1 MTDVVLRARSGRVVT
16 LTLHRP
22 ERLNAVSL
30 PLYEALIGLL
40 DEADADSEVRCVV
53 MTTKG
58 CRGGAAWRTRLACAH
73 AASSKAHRILG
84 LPQRICFGRNSRALD
99 GSPLSARMRLPRAVL
114 RAASIA
120 SCTKPA
126 RAPLL

>member
-1 MTDVVLRARSGRVVT
+1 MSIAE
-16 LTLHRP
+16 P
-22 ERLNAVSL
+22 
-30 PLYEALIGLL
+30 
-40 DEADADSEVRCVV
+40 VRCVV

-58 CRGGAAWRTRLACAH
+58 CRSGVFARLACAH
-73 AASSKAHRILG
+73 APSSKAHRILG

-126 RAPLL
+126 RAALYCKSPAASYR